1 MSAVSTAR
9 LIAAASIT
17 SSLAI
22 SDVPTNNWSI
32 CFLVALLVATA
43 YNEILLFVAQTTSPK
58 VLQAFTKHR
67 SNNASEGG
75 HVRVAGRPWME
86 KMNAK
91 SVHNVGDPPFKG
103 RESPAGQDRRPLLEM

>member
-1 MSAVSTAR
+1 MYVVSTTR

-75 HVRVAGRPWME
+75 PCLSCRKAVDGKNE
-86 KMNAK
+86 
-91 SVHNVGDPPFKG
+91 
-103 RESPAGQDRRPLLEM
+103 REIRS